1 VELLAPHPAA
11 DLLNATEE
19 GCGRGVAFEA
29 LVCRRSHT
37 VDQHVRRVQ
46 GMLVLIQGDDE
57 AKFCEALIAL
67 GYERGS
73 ERFEHF
79 ASAWRSLKR
88 RRA

>member
-1 VELLAPHPAA
+1 MREDRSRGRRPADTKA
-11 DLLNATEE
+11 ERDYRDLLE
-19 GCGRGVAFEA
+19 G
-29 LVCRRSHT
+29 T
-37 VDQHVRRVQ
+37 
-46 GMLVLIQGDDE
+46 LVLIQGDDE

>member
-1 VELLAPHPAA
+1 MDDEARRNRELRDVMREDRSRGRRPADTKA
-11 DLLNATEE
+11 ERDYRDLLE
-19 GCGRGVAFEA
+19 
-29 LVCRRSHT
+29 
-37 VDQHVRRVQ
+37 
-46 GMLVLIQGDDE
+46 GMLV
-57 AKFCEALIAL
+57 LIAL

>member
-1 VELLAPHPAA
+1 
-11 DLLNATEE
+11 
-19 GCGRGVAFEA
+19 
-29 LVCRRSHT
+29 
-37 VDQHVRRVQ
+37 
-46 GMLVLIQGDDE
+46 MLVLIQGDDE

>member
-1 VELLAPHPAA
+1 MREDRSRGRRPADTKA
-11 DLLNATEE
+11 ERDYRDLLE
-19 GCGRGVAFEA
+19 
-29 LVCRRSHT
+29 
-37 VDQHVRRVQ
+37 
-46 GMLVLIQGDDE
+46 GMLV
-57 AKFCEALIAL
+57 LIAL